1 VRCVVALQEIALR
14 LPHHGKC
21 ACRLVSS
28 RWCRAVG
35 ESVTGIVIGR
45 NQLRTDVFSK
55 TEEEVAAFG
64 RQLGR

>member
-1 VRCVVALQEIALR
+1 
-14 LPHHGKC
+14 
-21 ACRLVSS
+21 
-28 RWCRAVG
+28 VG